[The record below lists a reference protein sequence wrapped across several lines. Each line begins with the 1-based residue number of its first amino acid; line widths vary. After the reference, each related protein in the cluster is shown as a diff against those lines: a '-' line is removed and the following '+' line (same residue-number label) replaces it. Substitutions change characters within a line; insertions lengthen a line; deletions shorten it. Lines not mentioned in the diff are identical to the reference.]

1 MIGWPI
7 FNLDLSILNSSSA
20 STAGTGG
27 NPIVALQQA
36 VKGQVRGIADTAKQ
50 PEVQRDIAAFRKAV
64 TSAADPKAL
73 LANPVARRVLMTAN
87 GLGDQTAYAALATKA
102 LLSDPTNAKSLAST
116 LTDTRWKSA
125 ATTLNFAK
133 NGLTALRDPKV
144 LDTMV
149 NAYAEIAWRKSLDA
163 QTPGLSDALAF
174 RASAATAK
182 NVDDVLG
189 NATLRKVVTG
199 ALGIPQE
206 IALQPLDTQER
217 AISSKLDMKRL
228 QDPKYVDQLAQ
239 RYLLAQADKASQT
252 SQTSQTGQ
260 SLLI

>member
-1 MIGWPI
+1 MISWPI
-7 FNLDLSILNSSSA
+7 VGLDLSVLYSGSA
-20 STAGTGG
+20 SASGTGG
-27 NPIVALQQA
+27 NPVVALQQA
-36 VKGQVRGIADTAKQ
+36 VAGQARGIADTAKQ
-50 PEVQRDIAAFRKAV
+50 PDVQHDIAAFRKAV
-64 TSAADPKAL
+64 ATAKDPKAL
-73 LANPVARRVLMTAN
+73 LADPIARRVLLTAN
-87 GLGDQTAYAALATKA
+87 GLGDQTGYTALATKA

-133 NGLTALRDPKV
+133 NGLAALRNPKV
-144 LDTMV
+144 LDTMA

-163 QTPGLSDALAF
+163 QTPGLSAALTF

-182 NVDDVLG
+182 NVYDVLG

-206 IALQPLDTQER
+206 IAFQPLDSQGR
-217 AISSKLDMKRL
+217 AISSKLDVKRL
-228 QDPKYVDQLAQ
+228 QDPKYVDKLAQ
-239 RYLLAQADKASQT
+239 RFLLAQADQASQT
-252 SQTSQTGQ
+252 SQTAQ

>member
-7 FNLDLSILNSSSA
+7 IGLDLSVLYGGTA
-20 STAGTGG
+20 PAAGTGG
-27 NPIVALQQA
+27 NPIAALKQA
-36 VKGQVRGIADTAKQ
+36 VAGQARGIADTAKQ

-64 TSAADPKAL
+64 ATAKDPKAL
-73 LANPVARRVLMTAN
+73 LADPTARRVLLTAS
-87 GLGDQTAYAALATKA
+87 GLGDQAGYTALATKA
-102 LLSDPTNAKSLAST
+102 LLSDPSDSKSLAST

-125 ATTLNFAK
+125 AATLGFAK
-133 NGLTALRDPKV
+133 GGLATLRDPKV
-144 LDTMV
+144 LDTMA

-163 QTPGLSDALAF
+163 ATPGLSDALTF
-174 RASAATAK
+174 RATAATAR

-206 IALQPLDTQER
+206 IAIQPLDTQER
-217 AISSKLDMKRL
+217 AVSSKLDVKRL

-239 RYLLAQADKASQT
+239 RYLLGLAGQAAQP
-252 SQTSQTGQ
+252 GQ
-260 SLLI
+260 GLLI

>member
-7 FNLDLSILNSSSA
+7 VGLDLSVLYSGSA
-20 STAGTGG
+20 SASGTGG

-36 VKGQVRGIADTAKQ
+36 VKGRARGIADTAKQ
-50 PEVQRDIAAFRKAV
+50 PDVQRDIAAFRKAV
-64 TSAADPKAL
+64 AMAADPKAL
-73 LANPVARRVLMTAN
+73 LADPIARRVLMTAN

-102 LLSDPTNAKSLAST
+102 LLSDPTNAKSLANT

-133 NGLTALRDPKV
+133 NGLAALRDPKV
-144 LDTMV
+144 LDTMA

-163 QTPGLSDALAF
+163 QTPGLSDALTF

-182 NVDDVLG
+182 NVYDVLG

-206 IALQPLDTQER
+206 IAFQPLDSQGR
-217 AISSKLDMKRL
+217 AISSKLDVKRL
-228 QDPKYVDQLAQ
+228 QDPKFVDQLAQ
-239 RYLLAQADKASQT
+239 RFLLAQADQANQA
-252 SQTSQTGQ
+252 GQ
-260 SLLI
+260 ANLGLLI

>member
-7 FNLDLSILNSSSA
+7 VGLDLSVLYGGSA
-20 STAGTGG
+20 AAAGTGG
-27 NPIVALQQA
+27 NPVVALQQA
-36 VKGQVRGIADTAKQ
+36 VTGQARGIADTAKQ
-50 PEVQRDIAAFRKAV
+50 PDVQRDIAAFRKAV
-64 TSAADPKAL
+64 ATAADPKAL
-73 LANPVARRVLMTAN
+73 LADPIARRVLLTAN

-133 NGLTALRDPKV
+133 NGLAALRNPKV
-144 LDTMV
+144 LDTMA
-149 NAYAEIAWRKSLDA
+149 NAYAEITWRKSLDA
-163 QTPGLSDALAF
+163 QTPGLSDALTF

-182 NVDDVLG
+182 NVYDILG

-206 IALQPLDTQER
+206 IAFQPLDSQGR
-217 AISSKLDMKRL
+217 AISSKLDVTRL
-228 QDPKYVDQLAQ
+228 QDPKFVDKLAQ
-239 RYLLAQADKASQT
+239 RYLLAQAEKASQT
-252 SQTSQTGQ
+252 SQTAQ